1 MVDACARYGV
11 GSLVNTFVP
20 ARAGDAVRVGLFS
33 RVLPEGEGRLQRSGG
48 AYAAL
53 AAARALVT
61 GVLVVVAGFAGW
73 ISPWLLLA
81 AVVIAA
87 AVGAVLLV
95 ARRTGVRVLDA
106 FRALATDRV
115 AVLRLLAPVGV
126 QSAGR
131 LAAAASV
138 AAALGIGAPVAAA
151 VVTILALDLAGL
163 VPLGPGNLGVT
174 SGTIA
179 IAFQRRG
186 LPFSHGLAA
195 GIAFHAVETA
205 VGLAVGIGSVLW
217 LAPYRT
223 PSARRFALRAAAA
236 GSGLALAGAL
246 GATVLVS
253 LV

>member
-53 AAARALVT
+53 AAARGLVT

-87 AVGAVLLV
+87 AVAAVLLV

-115 AVLRLLAPVGV
+115 AVLRLLAPTLSSQVRMTARNSPPGL
-126 QSAGR
+126 Q
-131 LAAAASV
+131 
-138 AAALGIGAPVAAA
+138 
-151 VVTILALDLAGL
+151 VV
-163 VPLGPGNLGVT
+163 
-174 SGTIA
+174 
-179 IAFQRRG
+179 
-186 LPFSHGLAA
+186 
-195 GIAFHAVETA
+195 
-205 VGLAVGIGSVLW
+205 LAVAVTRQTL
-217 LAPYRT
+217 
-223 PSARRFALRAAAA
+223 PSPFF
-236 GSGLALAGAL
+236 S
-246 GATVLVS
+246 
-253 LV
+253 